1 MDTLRPAD
9 ARSHAPPAAEDS
21 LKPRRRTKATGW
33 RKLASSV
40 WGTPDNPQILGELE
54 VDATAVLRF
63 IDDIRAETGVR
74 VTVTHVVGKALAHA
88 FAEHPD
94 LNSYLSGGR
103 FVERESIDIFFVV
116 SVAGGRDLSGVKV
129 READRKSVSE
139 IAEEVARRA
148 ERMRAGEDADFGKTK
163 RMTDAT
169 PRPVLRAALKLGD
182 WLTVDRNLDLKRVGL
197 PRQAFG
203 SAMVSSVASFGVQ
216 RAFTPLSPYYRVPLV
231 VLISE
236 VTQKAVVV
244 DGEVVARPM
253 LTLSATLDHRYLDGS
268 DAGRLARAVRA
279 FLENPGAQVS

>member
-1 MDTLRPAD
+1 
-9 ARSHAPPAAEDS
+9 
-21 LKPRRRTKATGW
+21 
-33 RKLASSV
+33 
-40 WGTPDNPQILGELE
+40 
-54 VDATAVLRF
+54 
-63 IDDIRAETGVR
+63 
-74 VTVTHVVGKALAHA
+74 
-88 FAEHPD
+88 
-94 LNSYLSGGR
+94 
-103 FVERESIDIFFVV
+103 
-116 SVAGGRDLSGVKV
+116 VKV